1 MSSNITNQQVEGLNL
16 VSALSI
22 AVDESCDIN
31 DTAQVSLFVP
41 FISSTDYKEELLAL
55 LPFKDQARVLQ
66 ML

>member
-1 MSSNITNQQVEGLNL
+1 MSPNITNQQVEGLNL

-31 DTAQVSLFVP
+31 DAAQVSLFVP
-41 FISSTDYKEELLAL
+41 FISSTDSKELLAL
-55 LPFKDQARVLQ
+55 LSFKGQTREVLQ